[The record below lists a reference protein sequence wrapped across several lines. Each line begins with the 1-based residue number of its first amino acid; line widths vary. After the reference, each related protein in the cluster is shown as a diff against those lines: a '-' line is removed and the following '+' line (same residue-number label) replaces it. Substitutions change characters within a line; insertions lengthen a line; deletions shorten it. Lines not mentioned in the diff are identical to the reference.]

1 MRDIIRA
8 NTCTAAWL
16 EAMNHLNSLAG
27 KHDFNLILEIAN
39 PMKVLGSEAKV
50 KMELD
55 NFLKK
60 NDKQTVGAVI
70 NTIFPASLY
79 AKHGRAGLFKVYKDQ
94 VYPKLKA
101 HPDTKWGTYF
111 MRMIDR
117 PGPKGESINLL
128 DYLIGKI
135 QSEIKTPGPKTA
147 LYEMN
152 LIDVAAEIPI
162 YNGTEDKHYHR
173 GGPCLSHL
181 SFKLDDEGRLLL
193 TVMYRLHYYVQ
204 RTLGN
209 LFGLALLQDF
219 VAREAGIKTGSLVCI
234 STKAVLE
241 SEKMSMTDIKKM
253 LEKCNAFMK

>member
-16 EAMNHLNSLAG
+16 KAINHLNSLEH

-39 PMKVLGSEAKV
+39 PMKVLAPEAKV
-50 KMELD
+50 KTELD
-55 NFLKK
+55 DLLRKSK
-60 NDKQTVGAVI
+60 KQTIGTVI
-70 NTIFPASLY
+70 NTIFPATLY
-79 AKHGRAGLFKVYKDQ
+79 SKHGRAGMFKAYKEE
-94 VYPKLKA
+94 VYPKLKK

-111 MRMIDR
+111 MRMTDR
-117 PGPKGESINLL
+117 PGPDGEGVNLL
-128 DYLIGKI
+128 DYLIEKLKK
-135 QSEIKTPGPKTA
+135 EVKTPGPKTA
-147 LYEMN
+147 VYEMN
-152 LIDVAAEIPI
+152 LVDVAAEIPI
-162 YNGTEDKHYHR
+162 YNGSEDKHYHM

-181 SFKLDDEGRLLL
+181 SFKIDDDGRLLL

-219 VAREAGIKTGSLVCI
+219 VAREAGIKAGSLVCI
-234 STKAVLE
+234 STKAVLD

-253 LEKCNAFMK
+253 LEKCNELVE